1 MSKTKQDNKCIPI
14 FFKYVINIINMLKKF
29 SKDSLFYDLQMH
41 SFQIGL
47 IYILIFYRGKDKK
60 KVWFCE

>member
-1 MSKTKQDNKCIPI
+1 
-14 FFKYVINIINMLKKF
+14 MLKKF

-47 IYILIFYRGKDKK
+47 IYILIFYRGKD
-60 KVWFCE
+60 